1 MKRLFFVTIFIFIIS
16 CGDIDFVY
24 KEDKNLI
31 NPLYEKT
38 EVSTS
43 GLDINFMNSYLP
55 MFFGN
60 KKDGPFSLSIK
71 IEENKIKSSVET
83 NQATS
88 KLRYELKFIYTLILN
103 EKNCVT
109 FKKELLS
116 YFSIIPK
123 SSGYNY
129 GTDTSLE
136 KKYELAITE
145 NLNRFTSIITN
156 ADIIHKRV
164 DFIFNPQEIKDA
176 DVWINDANSFYFYE
190 KGALKDCLTI
200 TPLTNHH

>member
-38 EVSTS
+38 EVSSS
-43 GLDINFMNSYLP
+43 GFKINFMNSYLP

-60 KKDGPFSLSIK
+60 NKDDHFNLSIK
-71 IEENKIKSSVET
+71 IEQNKTKSSVET
-83 NQATS
+83 NQAVS
-88 KLRYELKFIYTLILN
+88 KLRYELIFIYTLVLN

-109 FKKELLS
+109 FNKKLIS

-129 GTDTSLE
+129 GTDSSLE

-145 NLNRFTSIITN
+145 NLNRFVSIIL
-156 ADIIHKRV
+156 D
-164 DFIFNPQEIKDA
+164 KDLY
-176 DVWINDANSFYFYE
+176 S
-190 KGALKDCLTI
+190 CL
-200 TPLTNHH
+200 

>member
-24 KEDKNLI
+24 KEDKNLV

-60 KKDGPFSLSIK
+60 KKESLFSLSIE
-71 IEENKIKSSVET
+71 IEQNKIKRSVET

-88 KLRYELKFIYTLILN
+88 KLRYELKFIYTLVLN
-103 EKNCVT
+103 EKNCVV
-109 FKKELLS
+109 FNKELVS
-116 YFSIIPK
+116 HFSIIPK

-129 GTDTSLE
+129 GTDSSLE
-136 KKYELAITE
+136 KKYQLAIAE
-145 NLNRFTSIITN
+145 NLNRFVSIIT
-156 ADIIHKRV
+156 DR
-164 DFIFNPQEIKDA
+164 DL
-176 DVWINDANSFYFYE
+176 NS
-190 KGALKDCLTI
+190 CS
-200 TPLTNHH
+200 

>member
-1 MKRLFFVTIFIFIIS
+1 MKRLFLISIFVFIIS
-16 CGDIDFVY
+16 CGDIDFIY

-38 EVSTS
+38 EVITS
-43 GLDINFMNSYLP
+43 GFNINFMNSYLP

-60 KKDGPFSLSIK
+60 NKDNHFNLSIK
-71 IEENKIKSSVET
+71 IEQNKTKRSVET

-88 KLRYELKFIYTLILN
+88 KLRYELKFIYSLVLN

-109 FKKELLS
+109 FNKELIS

-145 NLNRFTSIITN
+145 NLNRFVSII
-156 ADIIHKRV
+156 ADT
-164 DFIFNPQEIKDA
+164 DLN
-176 DVWINDANSFYFYE
+176 NCS
-190 KGALKDCLTI
+190 
-200 TPLTNHH
+200 

>member
-1 MKRLFFVTIFIFIIS
+1 MKRLFFVTIFIFILS
-16 CGDIDFVY
+16 CGNIDFVY

-38 EVSTS
+38 EVSSS
-43 GLDINFMNSYLP
+43 GLNINFMNSYFP

-60 KKDGPFSLSIK
+60 IKDNHFNLSIK
-71 IEENKIKSSVET
+71 IEQSKTKSSVET
-83 NQATS
+83 NQAVS
-88 KLRYELKFIYTLILN
+88 KLRYELIFIYTLVLN

-109 FKKELLS
+109 FNKELIS

-129 GTDTSLE
+129 GTDSSLE

-145 NLNRFTSIITN
+145 NLNRFVSIIL
-156 ADIIHKRV
+156 D
-164 DFIFNPQEIKDA
+164 KDLY
-176 DVWINDANSFYFYE
+176 S
-190 KGALKDCLTI
+190 CL
-200 TPLTNHH
+200 

>member
-1 MKRLFFVTIFIFIIS
+1 MKRLFFVTIFMFIIS

-38 EVSTS
+38 KVSTS

-55 MFFGN
+55 MLFGN
-60 KKDGPFSLSIK
+60 KKENRFSLSME
-71 IEENKIKSSVET
+71 IEQNKIKRSVEI

-88 KLRYELKFIYTLILN
+88 KLKYELKFIYTLVLN

-109 FKKELLS
+109 FNKELVS
-116 YFSIIPK
+116 HFSIIPK

-129 GTDTSLE
+129 GTDSSLE
-136 KKYELAITE
+136 KKYQLAITE
-145 NLNRFTSIITN
+145 NLNRFVSVEI
-156 ADIIHKRV
+156 DI
-164 DFIFNPQEIKDA
+164 DL
-176 DVWINDANSFYFYE
+176 NS
-190 KGALKDCLTI
+190 CS
-200 TPLTNHH
+200 

>member
-16 CGDIDFVY
+16 CGEIDFVY
-24 KEDKNLI
+24 KEDKNLV

-60 KKDGPFSLSIK
+60 KKESLFSLSIE
-71 IEENKIKSSVET
+71 IEQNKIKRSVET

-88 KLRYELKFIYTLILN
+88 KLRYELKFIYTLVLN
-103 EKNCVT
+103 EKNCVV
-109 FKKELLS
+109 FNKELVS
-116 YFSIIPK
+116 HFSIIPK

-129 GTDTSLE
+129 GTDSSLE
-136 KKYELAITE
+136 KKYQLAITE
-145 NLNRFTSIITN
+145 NLNRFVSLI
-156 ADIIHKRV
+156 AD
-164 DFIFNPQEIKDA
+164 KDL
-176 DVWINDANSFYFYE
+176 NNCS
-190 KGALKDCLTI
+190 
-200 TPLTNHH
+200 

>member
-1 MKRLFFVTIFIFIIS
+1 MKKLFFVTIFTFIIS
-16 CGDIDFVY
+16 CGDVDFVY

-38 EVSTS
+38 DVSIS
-43 GLDINFMNSYLP
+43 GFNINFINSYLP

-60 KKDGPFSLSIK
+60 NKDNRFNLSIK
-71 IEENKIKSSVET
+71 IEQNKTKRSVET

-88 KLRYELKFIYTLILN
+88 KLRYELKFIYSLVSN

-109 FKKELLS
+109 FNKELIS

-129 GTDTSLE
+129 GTDSSLE
-136 KKYELAITE
+136 KKYQLAITE
-145 NLNRFTSIITN
+145 NLNRFVSIII
-156 ADIIHKRV
+156 DR
-164 DFIFNPQEIKDA
+164 DL
-176 DVWINDANSFYFYE
+176 NS
-190 KGALKDCLTI
+190 CL
-200 TPLTNHH
+200 

>member
-24 KEDKNLI
+24 KENKNLI

-38 EVSTS
+38 EVSSS
-43 GLDINFMNSYLP
+43 GFNINFMNSYLP

-60 KKDGPFSLSIK
+60 NKDDHFNLSIK
-71 IEENKIKSSVET
+71 IEQNKTKSSVET
-83 NQATS
+83 NQAVS
-88 KLRYELKFIYTLILN
+88 KLRYELIFIYTLVLN

-109 FKKELLS
+109 FNKELIS

-129 GTDTSLE
+129 GTDSSLE
-136 KKYELAITE
+136 KKYELAVTE
-145 NLNRFTSIITN
+145 NLNRFVSIILEKN
-156 ADIIHKRV
+156 L
-164 DFIFNPQEIKDA
+164 
-176 DVWINDANSFYFYE
+176 NS
-190 KGALKDCLTI
+190 CL
-200 TPLTNHH
+200 

>member
-31 NPLYEKT
+31 NPLYEKI
-38 EVSTS
+38 EVSAS
-43 GLDINFMNSYLP
+43 GFNINFMNSYLP

-60 KKDGPFSLSIK
+60 NKDDHFNLSIK
-71 IEENKIKSSVET
+71 IEQNKTKSSVET
-83 NQATS
+83 NQAVS
-88 KLRYELKFIYTLILN
+88 KLRYELIFIYTLVLN

-109 FKKELLS
+109 FNKELIS

-123 SSGYNY
+123 SSGYNF
-129 GTDTSLE
+129 GTDSSLE

-145 NLNRFTSIITN
+145 NLNRFVSIIG
-156 ADIIHKRV
+156 DI
-164 DFIFNPQEIKDA
+164 NL
-176 DVWINDANSFYFYE
+176 NN
-190 KGALKDCLTI
+190 CL
-200 TPLTNHH
+200 